1 VGRRF
6 GWLWGA
12 NGIGGHESQP
22 APVPRGLR
30 LNGLLAGWR
39 HIWASPTLRPLF
51 LNNVLVNALILAGEP
66 PLTVLLLGRYGFPA
80 WEYGLAFAL
89 PCLGGLVG
97 SRLSGR
103 LVGRFG
109 RGRVLLVSGA
119 LRSAWPVGLAFTGPG
134 LGGLLLVMGV
144 ELALIGCAGVFNP
157 IVATYRL
164 ELTPPELVARVLT
177 AWSVTGKLP
186 SPA

>member
-12 NGIGGHESQP
+12 YGIGGHESQP
-22 APVPRGLR
+22 APVPRGPR
-30 LNGLLAGWR
+30 LTGLLAGWR

-89 PCLGGLVG
+89 PRLGGLVDT
-97 SRLSGR
+97 L
-103 LVGRFG
+103 
-109 RGRVLLVSGA
+109 A
-119 LRSAWPVGLAFTGPG
+119 ASA
-134 LGGLLLVMGV
+134 
-144 ELALIGCAGVFNP
+144 
-157 IVATYRL
+157 
-164 ELTPPELVARVLT
+164 PPPFPYADQR
-177 AWSVTGKLP
+177 AHGYADP
-186 SPA
+186 SPAARPRQRHPPDR